1 MASGDGHDAVS
12 YPRDITLTL
21 CDVCGKYVENLLD
34 HYDRLHPSSDEA
46 LTRAMKRQRENKR
59 NAEGRGR
66 RRQMRLEFD
75 Q

>member
-34 HYDRLHPSSDEA
+34 HYDRLHPTSDEA
-46 LTRAMKRQRENKR
+46 LTRATKREQQNAR
-59 NAEGRGR
+59 NAERRGR
-66 RRQMRLEFD
+66 RAQLRLD
-75 Q
+75 LP